1 MPGDGIGPEVV
12 ESAVA
17 VLKAVT
23 DDLQFEYAEIGQSA
37 LKKVGST
44 MPDETLE
51 LLRKCDSSLFGAI
64 TSSESLGEASPVLRF
79 RKELDLFANLRP
91 VKNYV
96 NLAGRPSIDVV
107 IVREN
112 TEGLYTQNEQYDDKG
127 VTTLRRVTRAASE
140 RIVRFAIDYSL
151 KNARKSIC
159 CVHKSNVLRASDGLF
174 VSIFRELM
182 ASEGRVL
189 EAREQLVDSAAMKL
203 VNSPHEFDVIVTL
216 NLYGDILS
224 DVAAGTAGGLG
235 FAPSGNIGR
244 VYSVFEPAH
253 GSAPD
258 IAGEGAANPTATIL
272 AGAMML
278 DHLKM
283 RNEAVSI
290 RQAVKSTYDSG
301 HLTTDIGGR
310 HGSRS
315 FTDHV
320 IGRLKRGDS

>member
-1 MPGDGIGPEVV
+1 MKHICVLPGDGIGPEVV

-17 VLKAVT
+17 VLKAVA

-44 MPDETLE
+44 MPDQALE
-51 LLRKCDSSLFGAI
+51 LVRKCDSSLFGAI

-127 VTTLRRVTRAASE
+127 VTTLRRVPRAASE

-174 VSIFRELM
+174 VSVFRELM
-182 ASEGRVL
+182 ASEGREL
-189 EAREQLVDSAAMKL
+189 EARGRP
-203 VNSPHEFDVIVTL
+203 VNP
-216 NLYGDILS
+216 
-224 DVAAGTAGGLG
+224 
-235 FAPSGNIGR
+235 
-244 VYSVFEPAH
+244 
-253 GSAPD
+253 
-258 IAGEGAANPTATIL
+258 
-272 AGAMML
+272 
-278 DHLKM
+278 
-283 RNEAVSI
+283 
-290 RQAVKSTYDSG
+290 
-301 HLTTDIGGR
+301 
-310 HGSRS
+310 
-315 FTDHV
+315 
-320 IGRLKRGDS
+320 